1 MEKKATRDALGAEV
15 LALGLEHKDV
25 FVIDC
30 DVAKS
35 CKTLEFAAKLP
46 EQHINVGISE
56 QNAVGIAA
64 GLATTKSTV
73 CCNLCDFWKYACS
86 RADQTGDLLH
96 KIKCKDSLFSRW
108 SDTGE

>member
-64 GLATTKSTV
+64 GLATTGKV
-73 CCNLCDFWKYACS
+73 
-86 RADQTGDLLH
+86 QTGDLLH

>member
-46 EQHINVGISE
+46 EQHINV
-56 QNAVGIAA
+56 
-64 GLATTKSTV
+64 
-73 CCNLCDFWKYACS
+73 
-86 RADQTGDLLH
+86 
-96 KIKCKDSLFSRW
+96 
-108 SDTGE
+108 

>member
-35 CKTLEFAAKLP
+35 CKTPHLARLYKIRNLLKMHCNITDLAFRTYSHIRSEKPYPGGNNIMHIFFPEVSVCILP
-46 EQHINVGISE
+46 
-56 QNAVGIAA
+56 
-64 GLATTKSTV
+64 
-73 CCNLCDFWKYACS
+73 
-86 RADQTGDLLH
+86 
-96 KIKCKDSLFSRW
+96 
-108 SDTGE
+108 